1 VKEPSTYVAQRVYPE
16 AVQQPY
22 AGPPQ
27 PGMFG
32 AEQSGP
38 DLRDYIRVLH
48 RHVHLILS
56 LFLGAPL
63 VTALV
68 VLTMTPIYTAKS
80 TILVEQQSPQV
91 LNIQALISN
100 SDSSGEHDYYKTQEQ
115 ILESRSLAAQVIRD
129 MGLDRNPEFTGGGA
143 HQGFFSA
150 IIEKITGALSSLH
163 GGTFGRAEPE
173 PLGVKPQLID
183 EYLKLLTINPEIG
196 TKLFEVGFSLP
207 DPSLAARVA
216 NAHVHT
222 YIERGMEIH
231 SQASEAARQF
241 LEKKLVEL
249 KERVEKSEAALNDYR
264 RERGIV
270 SFTLNDKDTIMNQ
283 RLTELNKALTKA
295 ETDRIDYESQNELI
309 KKHDYAGLPAVVSS
323 PLIQQ
328 LKAQRDVIAGEYAS
342 MAARF
347 KPDYPPLMELK
358 AKLDDTNGQIAAEI
372 QHVIQG
378 VEGNY
383 QAALTRENDLRDQV
397 EAEKSKALA
406 MNDASLQDA
415 VLARE
420 VDANRELYKSVL
432 ERMKEIGVAG
442 DVPTSNV
449 SIIDRATPP
458 EHPSSPKKLL
468 DMAAVGTIAL
478 FLGVAIAFLV
488 DHLDEGIHNPEEA
501 EVYLGLASLGTVPDF
516 LTVEN
521 GVEAAVSALPFDQSP
536 ALLEPSPGADG
547 KEIMVQKNRF
557 SAAGESYRAIR
568 TAILLSRA
576 AEPPKTILF
585 ASGTKSE
592 GKTVT
597 AVNIAMAF
605 AQMGGRV
612 LLIDGDLRRARCHE
626 VLGVHNL
633 IGLTEVLVGQKQASD
648 VIRVLGANGLSFLSA
663 GSVPPNPTELLASR
677 RMQEML
683 AELAAQYDS
692 VIIDSP
698 PVMPVSDSVV
708 LSRMVDGVVVV
719 VGPRT
724 PKQLVRH
731 ACARL
736 GQVGAKVLGVVLN
749 RVNLRSPDYYH
760 YHRYYAYEDY
770 YKPNGTVSPG

>member
-1 VKEPSTYVAQRVYPE
+1 MKEPSTYIAQRLYPQ
-16 AVQQPY
+16 AVPQHY

-27 PGMFG
+27 PEMFG
-32 AEQSGP
+32 PDQSGP

-48 RHVHLILS
+48 RHLRLILS
-56 LFLGAPL
+56 LFLGALL
-63 VTALV
+63 VTGLV

-91 LNIQALISN
+91 LNIQALVSQSGN
-100 SDSSGEHDYYKTQEQ
+100 SEQHDYFKTQQE
-115 ILESRSLAAQVIRD
+115 ILKSRSLAAQVIRET
-129 MGLDRNPEFTGGGA
+129 GLDRNPQFSAKGA
-143 HQGFFSA
+143 SEGFFGAIAAQIKSA
-150 IIEKITGALSSLH
+150 LNGVYRGSADRRSSE
-163 GGTFGRAEPE
+163 A
-173 PLGVKPQLID
+173 LGVAPALID
-183 EYLKLLTINPEIG
+183 EYLLLLTVKPEIG

-207 DPSLAARVA
+207 DPALAARVA

-222 YIERGMEIH
+222 YIQRGMEIH

-270 SFTLNDKDTIMNQ
+270 SFTLDDKGTIMNQ

-295 ETDRIDYESQNELI
+295 ETDRIEFQSQNELI
-309 KKHDYAGLPAVVSS
+309 KHREYAGLPAVVNS

-328 LKAQRDVIAGEYAS
+328 LKAQRDVIAGQYAS

-358 AKLDDTNGQIAAEI
+358 AKLDDTNNQIAGEI
-372 QHVIQG
+372 QHVVQG

-383 QAALTRENDLRDQV
+383 QAAQTRENDLRSQV
-397 EAEKSKALA
+397 ETEKTKALA

-458 EHPSSPKKLL
+458 EHPSSPRKLL
-468 DMAAVGTIAL
+468 DMAAAATIAL
-478 FLGVAIAFLV
+478 FLGVAVAFVL
-488 DHLDEGIHNPEEA
+488 DHLDDGLHNPEEA

-516 LTVEN
+516 LTLE
-521 GVEAAVSALPFDQSP
+521 GPEDAAAKALPVMMEP
-536 ALLEPSPGADG
+536 AVLEDSSDANG
-547 KEIMVQKNRF
+547 KEIAVQTNRF
-557 SAAGESYRAIR
+557 SPAGESYRAIR

-633 IGLTEVLVGQKQASD
+633 IGLTEVLVGQKQISD

-663 GSVPPNPTELLASR
+663 GSVPPNPTELLASS
-677 RMQEML
+677 RMQEVL
-683 AELAAQYDS
+683 AELTTQYDS

-770 YKPNGTVSPG
+770 YKPSGTVSPG